1 MDKSG
6 AEAFVYAKAAG
17 LLRKSFINERAS
29 QLFEANK
36 VDDLWTML
44 FSSQAP
50 ALPEVL
56 LAQEIEKEAFNRFL
70 SQYTSLVNQFD
81 KPEPVLTAQL
91 DFYEAENLKEIVAAL
106 CKGEQE
112 CPLST
117 PLEVFGKYT
126 KLNYSAWPD
135 IKKITE
141 GTEYSW
147 LDSVPESSEQ
157 QQIEFKIDLQCVHN
171 LWESIKKTGVESRQ
185 VLFDFYKEEYIIKNI
200 IWVLR
205 LRKYFKMDAEEIK
218 KHLIYITEA
227 PDKSDP
233 VAGPAL
239 QLIDRDMEDYSKWEN
254 WKYSELL
261 NSHVGGEV
269 WQIDPSWIERKNMV
283 RMNRYA
289 QRLFHLNGMTSAAL
303 IGWFYIKDFELR
315 CIRTAVESL
324 RLNINHQEA
333 KSIAGI
339 TE

>member
-36 VDDLWTML
+36 VDDLWTLL
-44 FSSQAP
+44 FSSQPP

-56 LAQEIEKEAFNRFL
+56 LSQEIEKEALSRFL
-70 SQYTSLVNQFD
+70 FQYTSLISQFD
-81 KPEPVLTAQL
+81 KPDPVLTAQL
-91 DFYEAENLKEIVAAL
+91 DFYEAENLKEITAAL

-112 CPLST
+112 NPLNS
-117 PLEVFGKYT
+117 PLKDLGQFT

-141 GTEYSW
+141 GSKYCW
-147 LDSVPESSEQ
+147 LDSVPDNKDQ
-157 QQIEFKIDLQCVHN
+157 QQVEFKIDLQCVHN
-171 LWESIKKTGVESRQ
+171 LWEAIKKSDSQSRQ
-185 VLFDFYKEEYIIKNI
+185 VLLDFYTEEYIIKNI
-200 IWVLR
+200 IWMLR
-205 LRKYFKMDAEEIK
+205 LRKYFRMDAEEIK
-218 KHLIYITEA
+218 QHLIYITDSA
-227 PDKSDP
+227 DKNDP

-239 QLIDRDMEDYSKWEN
+239 QLIDRDMEDYNKWQG

-261 NSHVGGEV
+261 NPHVSGEV
-269 WQIDPSWIERKNMV
+269 WQIDPGWIERKNMV
-283 RMNRYA
+283 RMNKYA
-289 QRLFHLNGMTSAAL
+289 QRLFHLHGMTSAAL

-324 RLNINHQEA
+324 RLDINHQEA
-333 KSIAGI
+333 KNIAGI
-339 TE
+339 IE